1 MINRPVTLGHWATGA
16 ARTIVTNEVL
26 NSELTATPGDAIGV
40 TTYDPGGG
48 DPIATIYSSTGQ
60 TGGDFPDSENENLS
74 DLLNRSY
81 SDDPD
86 HTLSGYE
93 YGPFEAVNFGTVD
106 DPLFY
111 TNFIANYWL
120 NVKTWSVTG
129 TIGTQTVSATIP
141 AGTEVTDSITNP
153 TRPNG
158 GKRAAYTFGCSVN
171 SPFVQGET
179 QTQVSINALL
189 SQTTPLSSYFQGPTP
204 YLAMPLLN
212 IRMIGGDNYQI
223 HVANGPQRVGASI
236 ASEDSNVTMLG
247 QPMQTK
253 LTNSPTGY
261 SLSIEAHEWWTTEE
275 WITESDWASQP

>member
-16 ARTIVTNEVL
+16 ARSMVTSSVL
-26 NSELTATPGDAIGV
+26 NSESTVTPADAIGA

-48 DPIATIYSSTGQ
+48 DPIATIYQ
-60 TGGDFPDSENENLS
+60 EAYQVGGDFPDSDNSLS
-74 DLLNRSY
+74 YLLNRSY
-81 SDDPD
+81 SDDAD

-141 AGTEVTDSITNP
+141 AGTQVTDSITNP

-158 GKRAAYTFGCSVN
+158 GKRAAYEFGCLVN
-171 SPFVQGET
+171 SEFVEGET
-179 QTQVSINALL
+179 QTQVSIN
-189 SQTTPLSSYFQGPTP
+189 SFSTYTTPLSTYFQAPTP
-204 YLAMPLLN
+204 YLAMPQLN
-212 IRMIGGDNYQI
+212 IEMTGGSNYSI
-223 HVANGPQRVGASI
+223 RVATVGTSS

-247 QPMQTK
+247 QPMQTT

-275 WITESDWASQP
+275 WITESDWASQT

>member
-16 ARTIVTNEVL
+16 ARSMVTSSVL
-26 NSELTATPGDAIGV
+26 NSESTVTPADAIGA

-48 DPIATIYSSTGQ
+48 DPIATIYQ
-60 TGGDFPDSENENLS
+60 EAYQVGGDFPDSDNSLS
-74 DLLNRSY
+74 YLLNRSY
-81 SDDPD
+81 SDDAD

-141 AGTEVTDSITNP
+141 AGTQVTDSITNP

-158 GKRAAYTFGCSVN
+158 GKRAVYEFGCLVN
-171 SPFVQGET
+171 SEFVEGET
-179 QTQVSINALL
+179 QTQVSIN
-189 SQTTPLSSYFQGPTP
+189 SFSTYTTPLSTYFQAPTP
-204 YLAMPLLN
+204 YLAMPQLN
-212 IRMIGGDNYQI
+212 IEMTGGSNYSI
-223 HVANGPQRVGASI
+223 RVATVGTSS

-247 QPMQTK
+247 QPMQTT

-275 WITESDWASQP
+275 WITESDWASQT

>member
-1 MINRPVTLGHWATGA
+1 MINRPVTLGHWATGP
-16 ARTIVTNEVL
+16 ARTIVSNDVL
-26 NSELTATPGDAIGV
+26 NSESAVTPADAIGV

-48 DPIATIYSSTGQ
+48 DPIATIYQ
-60 TGGDFPDSENENLS
+60 DAYQIGGDFPDSDNGLGY
-74 DLLNRSY
+74 LLNRSY

-86 HTLSGYE
+86 HASSGYE
-93 YGPFEAVNFGTVD
+93 YGPFEAANFGTVA
-106 DPLFY
+106 DPIFY

-141 AGTEVTDSITNP
+141 AGTFVTDLIANP

-158 GKRAAYTFGCSVN
+158 GKRAAYQFGCLVN
-171 SPFVQGET
+171 SEFVEDET
-179 QTQVSINALL
+179 QTQVSINAYL
-189 SQTTPLSSYFQGPTP
+189 SQTAPLSSYFQGPTP
-204 YLAMPLLN
+204 YLAMPQIN
-212 IRMIGGDNYQI
+212 VEMTGGNNYTIQVATIGTG
-223 HVANGPQRVGASI
+223 S

-247 QPMQTK
+247 HSMQTE

-261 SLSIEAHEWWTTEE
+261 SLSIEANEWWTTEE

>member
-1 MINRPVTLGHWATGA
+1 M
-16 ARTIVTNEVL
+16 VTNSVI
-26 NSELTATPGDAIGV
+26 NSESAVTPSDAIGV

-48 DPIATIYSSTGQ
+48 APIATIYQ
-60 TGGDFPDSENENLS
+60 ELFQVGGDFPDSDNSLNY
-74 DLLNRSY
+74 LLNRSY
-81 SDDPD
+81 SDNPTHALD
-86 HTLSGYE
+86 GFE
-93 YGPFEAVNFGTVD
+93 YAPFEAVNFGTVE

-120 NVKTWSVTG
+120 NVKTWAVTG

-141 AGTEVTDSITNP
+141 AGTAVTDSITNP

-158 GKRAAYTFGCSVN
+158 GKRAAYTFGCLVN
-171 SPFVQGET
+171 SAFVEGET
-179 QTQVSINALL
+179 QTQVSINSLL
-189 SQTTPLSSYFQGPTP
+189 SYTTPLSSYFQAPTP

-212 IRMIGGDNYQI
+212 IEMTGGDNYSIQ
-223 HVANGPQRVGASI
+223 VANVGTSS

-247 QPMQTK
+247 HPMQTT

-261 SLSIEAHEWWTTEE
+261 SLSIEAHEWWTDEA

>member
-16 ARTIVTNEVL
+16 ARTIVASEVL
-26 NSELTATPGDAIGV
+26 NSELTATPADAIGV

-48 DPIATIYSSTGQ
+48 APIATIYQ
-60 TGGDFPDSENENLS
+60 DAYQIGGDFPDSDSSLS
-74 DLLNRSY
+74 YLLNRSY

-86 HTLSGYE
+86 HALSGYQ

-120 NVKTWSVTG
+120 NVKTWAVTG
-129 TIGTQTVSATIP
+129 TIGSQTASATIP
-141 AGTEVTDSITNP
+141 AGTFVTDSITAP

-158 GKRAAYTFGCSVN
+158 GKRAAYQFGCLVN

-179 QTQVSINALL
+179 QTQVSINANL

-204 YLAMPLLN
+204 YLAMPQIN
-212 IRMIGGDNYQI
+212 IEMTGGNNYTIQ
-223 HVANGPQRVGASI
+223 VATVGTTGSV
-236 ASEDSNVTMLG
+236 SEDSNVTMLG

>member
-26 NSELTATPGDAIGV
+26 NSELTATPADAIGV
-40 TTYDPGGG
+40 TTYDAGGG
-48 DPIATIYSSTGQ
+48 APIATIYSGIGQ
-60 TGGDFPDSENENLS
+60 TGGDFPDSTRNLS
-74 DLLNRSY
+74 GLLNRSY

-86 HTLSGYE
+86 HAIEITE
-93 YGPFEAVNFGTVD
+93 NGPFQAVNFGTVD

-129 TIGTQTVSATIP
+129 AIGTKTVSATIP
-141 AGTEVTDSITNP
+141 AGTKVTDSITNP

-158 GKRAAYTFGCSVN
+158 GKRAAYEFGCSVS
-171 SPFVQGET
+171 SPFVPGET
-179 QTQVSINALL
+179 QTQVSIN
-189 SQTTPLSSYFQGPTP
+189 SISSYTTPLSTYFQAPTP
-204 YLAMPLLN
+204 YLAMPQLN
-212 IRMIGGDNYQI
+212 IEMTGGDNYSI
-223 HVANGPQRVGASI
+223 RVATVGTSS

-247 QPMQTK
+247 QPMQTE

>member
-26 NSELTATPGDAIGV
+26 NSELTATPADAIGV

-48 DPIATIYSSTGQ
+48 APIATIYQ
-60 TGGDFPDSENENLS
+60 QAYQVGGDFPDSDSGLNY
-74 DLLNRSY
+74 LLNRSY

-141 AGTEVTDSITNP
+141 AGTKVTDSITNP

-158 GKRAAYTFGCSVN
+158 GKRAAYEFGCLVN

-179 QTQVSINALL
+179 QTQVSIN
-189 SQTTPLSSYFQGPTP
+189 SISSYTTPLSTYFQGPTP
-204 YLAMPLLN
+204 YLAMPQLN
-212 IRMIGGDNYQI
+212 IEMTGGDSYAIQ
-223 HVANGPQRVGASI
+223 VATVGTTGSV
-236 ASEDSNVTMLG
+236 SEDSNVTMLG

-261 SLSIEAHEWWTTEE
+261 SLSIEAHEWWTDEE
-275 WITESDWASQP
+275 WITESDWASQT

>member
-48 DPIATIYSSTGQ
+48 APIATIYSGTGQ
-60 TGGDFPDSENENLS
+60 TGGDFPDSDRNLS
-74 DLLNRSY
+74 GLLNRSY
-81 SDDPD
+81 SDDPN
-86 HTLSGYE
+86 HALEGFE

-111 TNFIANYWL
+111 TNFITNYWL

-141 AGTEVTDSITNP
+141 AGTKVTDSITNP

-158 GKRAAYTFGCSVN
+158 GKRAAYTFGCSVS
-171 SPFVQGET
+171 SPFAQGET
-179 QTQVSINALL
+179 QTSVSIGPFGLP
-189 SQTTPLSSYFQGPTP
+189 TPPLSTYFQGPTP

-212 IRMIGGDNYQI
+212 IRMTGGDGYTIQ
-223 HVANGPQRVGASI
+223 VATVGTGS

-247 QPMQTK
+247 QPMQTE

>member
-16 ARTIVTNEVL
+16 ARTIVTNGVL
-26 NSELTATPGDAIGV
+26 NSELTATPADAIGV

-48 DPIATIYSSTGQ
+48 APIATIYSGTGQ
-60 TGGDFPDSENENLS
+60 TGGDFPDSTRNLS
-74 DLLNRSY
+74 GLLNRSY

-86 HTLSGYE
+86 HAIGITE

-120 NVKTWSVTG
+120 NVKTWAVTG
-129 TIGTQTVSATIP
+129 TIGSQTVSATIP
-141 AGTEVTDSITNP
+141 AGTAVTDSITNP
-153 TRPNG
+153 DRPNG
-158 GKRAAYTFGCSVN
+158 GKRGAYLFSCNIN
-171 SPFVQGET
+171 SEFVEDES
-179 QTQVSINALL
+179 QTSVSINYPVVLTA
-189 SQTTPLSSYFQGPTP
+189 PLSTYFQGPTP
-204 YLAMPLLN
+204 YLAMPQLN
-212 IRMIGGDNYQI
+212 IEMTGGDNYTI
-223 HVANGPQRVGASI
+223 KVATVGTTGSV
-236 ASEDSNVTMLG
+236 SEDSNVTMLG

-275 WITESDWASQP
+275 WITESDWASQA

>member
-26 NSELTATPGDAIGV
+26 NSELTATPADAIGV

-48 DPIATIYSSTGQ
+48 APIATIYSGTGQ
-60 TGGDFPDSENENLS
+60 TGGDFPDSDLNLS
-74 DLLNRSY
+74 QLLNRSY

-86 HTLSGYE
+86 HTLSGYQ

-111 TNFIANYWL
+111 TNFISNYWL
-120 NVKTWSVTG
+120 NVKTWAVTG
-129 TIGTQTVSATIP
+129 TIGSQTVSATIP
-141 AGTEVTDSITNP
+141 AGTFVTDSEDDP
-153 TRPNG
+153 DRPNEG
-158 GKRAAYTFGCSVN
+158 RRGAYTFGCLVN
-171 SPFVQGET
+171 SEFVEDET
-179 QTQVSINALL
+179 QTQVSIN
-189 SQTTPLSSYFQGPTP
+189 SISSYTTPLSTYFQGPTS
-204 YLAMPLLN
+204 YLAMPQLN
-212 IRMIGGDNYQI
+212 IEMTGGNSYAIQ
-223 HVANGPQRVGASI
+223 VATVGTTGSV
-236 ASEDSNVTMLG
+236 SEDSNVTMLG

>member
-1 MINRPVTLGHWATGA
+1 MINRPVTLDHWATGA
-16 ARTIVTNEVL
+16 ARSMVTNSVL
-26 NSELTATPGDAIGV
+26 NSESTVTPADAIGA

-48 DPIATIYSSTGQ
+48 DPIATIYQ
-60 TGGDFPDSENENLS
+60 EAYQVGGDFPDSDNSLS
-74 DLLNRSY
+74 YLLNRSY

-86 HTLSGYE
+86 HTYGGTE
-93 YGPFEAVNFGTVD
+93 NGPFEAVNFGTVD

-111 TNFIANYWL
+111 TNFIANYWI

-141 AGTEVTDSITNP
+141 AGTKVTDSITNP

-158 GKRAAYTFGCSVN
+158 GKRAAYTFGCLVN
-171 SPFVQGET
+171 SAFVEGET

-189 SQTTPLSSYFQGPTP
+189 SYTTPLSIYFQAPTP

-212 IRMIGGDNYQI
+212 IEMTGGDNYSIQ
-223 HVANGPQRVGASI
+223 VATVGTTGSV
-236 ASEDSNVTMLG
+236 SEDSNVTMLG
-247 QPMQTK
+247 QPMQTT

-261 SLSIEAHEWWTTEE
+261 SLSIEAHEWWTDEA
-275 WITESDWASQP
+275 WITESDWASQ